1 MSNRDPHDPDGEYE
15 GHAQQYD
22 SDDEFSRERIAKIF
36 SDYKDTCTRE
46 DCYCAQ
52 EGWSQVETQE
62 DTFANRAEGWEVSAD
77 ITTLGDDTC
86 AGEFAREK
94 TVEHILGCALE
105 EITDALEATKYHTQ
119 GLIATKQSLALY
131 LNMLTDARNG
141 PCSTF

>member
-1 MSNRDPHDPDGEYE
+1 MTKRDPDDPDGEYE
-15 GHAQQYD
+15 GHN
-22 SDDEFSRERIAKIF
+22 
-36 SDYKDTCTRE
+36 CTRE

-52 EGWSQVETQE
+52 EGWSQVETQDDMLDGMAE
-62 DTFANRAEGWEVSAD
+62 KMKRFGGVASHEGIADNTPDAYSYRNRAD

-94 TVEHILGCALE
+94 TVEHILGRALE

-141 PCSTF
+141 PRSTF